1 MSKILVIDDDA
12 TLGLMLKSFL
22 TKQNYTVQTA
32 SSAKQGYKCY
42 KDNTFDLVLIDYRLP
57 DQTGLEFLQTL
68 REEGATTPVVLMT
81 SYTDIRTAVKAI
93 KMGAFEYVAKP
104 LNPDELLLII
114 RKALQQS
121 DVTAAPQQEQNKGR
135 ADFLIGVSEEAVRVH
150 EYIMLV
156 APTNMSVIVEG
167 ESGTGK
173 ENASRLIHENS
184 KRSDGPFVAL
194 DCGALSKELA
204 ASELFGHIKGAFTG
218 ATNDKEGQF
227 ERANGGTLFLDEV
240 GNLSYDIQVQL
251 LRAVQERTIR
261 RVGGNK
267 DIHIDVRLVTATNE
281 DLIVAVRNGQF
292 REDLYH
298 RLNEFKINLSPLR
311 KRKKD
316 IVLFAEFFLKKA
328 NAELGKSIK
337 GYSEEVMA
345 ALLGYSWPGN
355 LREFKNIV
363 KRAVLLSKSDII
375 NLNCLPAEIAYHQVL
390 EEEAATAT
398 AQLAAGSQVLKTSA
412 GPGEKE
418 LIITTLESV
427 RYNKSKAARLLNI
440 DRKTLYNKLKQYNIT
455 I

>member
-22 TKQNYTVQTA
+22 TKQGYMVQTA
-32 SSAKQGYKCY
+32 SSARQGYKCY
-42 KDNTFDLVLIDYRLP
+42 KESTFDLVLIDYRLP

-68 REEGATTPVVLMT
+68 REEGTTTPVVLMT

-104 LNPDELLLII
+104 LNPDELVLII
-114 RKALQQS
+114 QRALQKPEQA
-121 DVTAAPQQEQNKGR
+121 TTPTHAPGKAR
-135 ADFLIGVSEEAVRVH
+135 ADFLIGVSDDAVRVH
-150 EYIMLV
+150 EYITLV
-156 APTNMSVIVEG
+156 APTDMSVIIEG

-173 ENASRLIHENS
+173 ENASRLIHDNS
-184 KRSDGPFVAL
+184 RRSHGPFVAL

-204 ASELFGHIKGAFTG
+204 ASELFGHVKGAFTG
-218 ATNDKEGQF
+218 ATSDKEGQF
-227 ERANGGTLFLDEV
+227 ERAHGGTLFLDEV

-251 LRAVQERTIR
+251 LRAIQERTIR

-267 DIHIDVRLVTATNE
+267 DISVDVRLVTATNE
-281 DLIVAVRNGQF
+281 DLIESVRNGQF

-337 GYSEEVMA
+337 GYSEEVMV
-345 ALLGYSWPGN
+345 ALLSYSWPGN
-355 LREFKNIV
+355 LREFKNVV
-363 KRAVLLSKSDII
+363 KRAVLLSKTDQIE
-375 NLNCLPAEIAYHQVL
+375 LACLPSEIAYHQFL
-390 EEEAATAT
+390 EDEPEPAPVQITAGGH
-398 AQLAAGSQVLKTSA
+398 ALKTSA

-440 DRKTLYNKLKQYNIT
+440 DRKTLYNKLKQYNINL
-455 I
+455 